1 MSLLNWL
8 RGKRGWLPGVVAV
21 LLLAVLLGGCGKGD
35 KEKEKAKT
43 GSDTLYIG
51 MANPPEFFNP
61 LMHPG
66 IAGKFAIRFM
76 YDTLLGMPEPN
87 KFTPALAESFESK
100 DNQNYIIKINPKAKW
115 TDGKPVT
122 AQDVVYTLNLIANPK
137 VENSKGSYIKML
149 EGVDDQGQLPAGAT
163 SISGVTAVDDRTV
176 SLKTKTP
183 MDPNYLKSF
192 LGFEVF
198 IVPKHI
204 FETIEPSAIGTSE
217 AATKPTVTSGPF
229 KFVTYKTNDHVEYTA
244 NADYYQG
251 TPKLKKIFIRIMNG
265 TNLVTE
271 LKSGNIQMVAGGG
284 IGIVPLKDLEMLKK
298 DSKLTVRTVPALM
311 GQYLDVNNGLPEFNT
326 KFRQA
331 VTTAIN
337 RQQLVD
343 QLYKG
348 AAQLVPTIYTP
359 ACDAYDKNV
368 TPVPFDPEKAK
379 QLLAESGF
387 DTSKE
392 LVLSVPLGNVLREQS
407 ADLIQ
412 QDLKAVGL
420 NVKQEKLDFPTLLTR
435 ARKGE
440 YQMILIGYGLSVDP
454 DYSSYF
460 VPGGSNNYAHIN
472 DPKLTKMMLD
482 AASMT
487 SAEQRKAAYSEIQ
500 KYMKE
505 QQFITSLYAPDYII
519 AQSKNLKGGIRDFW
533 DGSLVDLHEWT
544 LEAK

>member
-1 MSLLNWL
+1 MGLFNWMRTKKLFVLGASL
-8 RGKRGWLPGVVAV
+8 V
-21 LLLAVLLGGCGKGD
+21 LGAALLSGCSKGD
-35 KEKEKAKT
+35 KAKA

-51 MANPPEFFNP
+51 MANAPEFFNP
-61 LMHPG
+61 LMNPG

-87 KFTPALAESFESK
+87 KFTPALAESFETK
-100 DNQNYIIKINPKAKW
+100 DNQNFTIKINPKAKW

-122 AQDVVYTLNLIANPK
+122 AQDVAYTLNLIANPK
-137 VENSKGSYIKML
+137 VETSKGSYVKML
-149 EGVDDQGQLPAGAT
+149 EGVTDQGKLPEGV
-163 SISGVTAVDDRTV
+163 SEISGVAVVDDRTV
-176 SLKTKTP
+176 TLKTKTP
-183 MDPNYLKSF
+183 VDPNYLKSF

-198 IVPKHI
+198 IVPKHV
-204 FETIEPSAIGTSE
+204 FEKLDPAAIASSE
-217 AATKPTVTSGPF
+217 AATKPSVTSGPF
-229 KFVTYKTNDHVEYTA
+229 KFVTYKTNDHVEYVA

-284 IGIVPLKDLEMLKK
+284 IGIVPIKDLDMLKK
-298 DSKLTVRTVPALM
+298 DSKLMVKTTPALQ
-311 GQYLDVNNGLPEFNT
+311 GQYLDVNNSNPEFNA

-337 RQQLVD
+337 RQQIVD
-343 QLYKG
+343 QLFKG

-359 ACDAYDKNV
+359 ASDVFDKNV
-368 TPVPFDPEKAK
+368 KPLAYDPAKAK

-392 LVLSVPLGNVLREQS
+392 IVLEVPIGNVLREQS

-412 QDLKAVGL
+412 QDLKAIGL
-420 NVKQEKLDFPTLLTR
+420 NVKQEKLDFPTLLAR
-435 ARKGE
+435 SRKGDF
-440 YQMILIGYGLSVDP
+440 QMLLIGYGLTVDP

-460 VPGGSNNYAHIN
+460 VPGGSNNYAHTD

-482 AASMT
+482 AAAMT

-500 KYMKE
+500 TYMRD
-505 QQFITSLYAPDYII
+505 QQFITTLYAPDYII
-519 AQSKNLKGGIRDFW
+519 AQSKNLHGGLKDFW
-533 DGSLVDLHEWT
+533 DGSLVNLHEWSFDG
-544 LEAK
+544 K

>member
-1 MSLLNWL
+1 MGLLNWMRTKKL
-8 RGKRGWLPGVVAV
+8 FVFGAAV
-21 LLLAVLLGGCGKGD
+21 IVGAALLSGCGKG
-35 KEKEKAKT
+35 EKTKA

-51 MANPPEFFNP
+51 MANAPEFFNP
-61 LMHPG
+61 LLNPG

-87 KFTPALAESFESK
+87 KFTPALAESFETK
-100 DNQNYIIKINPKAKW
+100 DNQNYTIKINPKAKW

-122 AQDVVYTLNLIANPK
+122 AQDVAYTLNLIANPK
-137 VENSKGSYIKML
+137 VETSKGSYVKML
-149 EGVDDQGQLPAGAT
+149 EGVDDQGRLPE
-163 SISGVTAVDDRTV
+163 GVSAIPGVAVVDDRTLT
-176 SLKTKTP
+176 LKTKTP
-183 MDPNYLKSF
+183 VDPNYLKSF

-198 IVPKHI
+198 IVPKHV
-204 FETIEPSAIGTSE
+204 FEKLDPAAIASSE
-217 AATKPTVTSGPF
+217 AATKPSVTSGPF
-229 KFVTYKTNDHVEYTA
+229 KFVTYKTNDHVEYAA

-251 TPKLKKIFIRIMNG
+251 NPKLKKIFIRIMNG

-284 IGIVPLKDLEMLKK
+284 IGIVPIKDLDMLKK
-298 DSKLTVRTVPALM
+298 DSKLMVKTTPALQ
-311 GQYLDVNNGLPEFNT
+311 GQYLDVNNSNPEFNT

-337 RQQLVD
+337 RQQIVD
-343 QLYKG
+343 QLFKG

-359 ACDAYDKNV
+359 ASDVFDKSVKPLAYD
-368 TPVPFDPEKAK
+368 PAKAK

-392 LVLSVPLGNVLREQS
+392 VVLEVPIGNVLREQS

-412 QDLKAVGL
+412 QDLKAIGL
-420 NVKQEKLDFPTLLTR
+420 NVKQEKLDFPTLLAR
-435 ARKGE
+435 SRKGD
-440 YQMILIGYGLSVDP
+440 YQMLLIGYGLTVDP

-460 VPGGSNNYAHIN
+460 VPGGSNNYAHTD

-482 AASMT
+482 AAAMT

-500 KYMKE
+500 KYMRD
-505 QQFITSLYAPDYII
+505 QQFITTLYAPDYII
-519 AQSKNLKGGIRDFW
+519 AQSKNLHGGLKDFW
-533 DGSLVDLHEWT
+533 DGSLVNLHEWSFD
-544 LEAK
+544 